1 MNNNI
6 IRDMINLKMEII
18 DEVFQHLPSAA
29 KEKIDRLEY
38 GFMAAINEVS
48 KEYLEKTEK
57 PTEKEKEPVV
67 KVPVE

>member
-6 IRDMINLKMEII
+6 IRDIINLKMEIV
-18 DEVFQHLPSAA
+18 DEVSQHLPAA
-29 KEKIDRLEY
+29 TKEKIEHLEY
-38 GFMAAINEVS
+38 EFMAAMNEVS

-57 PTEKEKEPVV
+57 PAVKEKDPIR